1 MTLNASGSYRPS
13 LAVWG
18 SQEEEGVDNFKS
30 CVSATKRK
38 YSNNNNMNSNNMSS
52 KDKLHL
58 HMLNERKQKR
68 QITNGNSKT
77 QATETSQSCALNFLV
92 ILVVVA
98 VRDAQGPLETCF
110 YTAHTHTHAHIDVQ
124 QTCISVY
131 GYRLLFFIPDRR
143 HRSCSDVAAMLLLLL
158 RINYGN
164 FWTLRTTH
172 VRVAVCVRSVRGCA
186 QQTTRAKEEFE
197 HPQR

>member
-1 MTLNASGSYRPS
+1 MQWCGQKVMTLNASGSYRPS

-77 QATETSQSCALNFLV
+77 QETETSQSCALNVLV

-110 YTAHTHTHAHIDVQ
+110 YTVHTHTH
-124 QTCISVY
+124 TCT
-131 GYRLLFFIPDRR
+131 YR
-143 HRSCSDVAAMLLLLL
+143 
-158 RINYGN
+158 
-164 FWTLRTTH
+164 RTTNTYISLWLS
-172 VRVAVCVRSVRGCA
+172 VAVL
-186 QQTTRAKEEFE
+186 
-197 HPQR
+197 HPWSPAS